1 MIGIVSF
8 PTDGNLDVNYCTSKH
23 FLSDLDSRFMA
34 SLVKNDVLSHQ
45 KRQDIEVR
53 AILNPG
59 RGGAGFT
66 TTERWRD
73 GKLKR
78 C

>member
-1 MIGIVSF
+1 
-8 PTDGNLDVNYCTSKH
+8 
-23 FLSDLDSRFMA
+23 MA

-59 RGGAGFT
+59 RGGRVLPLQKGGG
-66 TTERWRD
+66 TESLSD
-73 GKLKR
+73 AEGGGGGAHKVSVPMKLGGV
-78 C
+78 